1 LTGVKLANMTVR
13 KTPPSLQEKMQPAAA
28 ALLINNDH
36 EGPMTKRWLFMQST

>member
-13 KTPPSLQEKMQPAAA
+13 KTPPSPKNAAAAA

-36 EGPMTKRWLFMQST
+36 EGPMTKRWLFTQST